1 MTRGRI
7 YLIDKD
13 GRPFCS
19 DEFFADMYPELPNGH
34 GNEIIHAFL
43 TGQIETEEEL
53 LAFSKNAHNR
63 WDGEN
68 RLESEEDDL
77 VQYIG
82 DPIRIEHITEDYSYI
97 MNCSNGTGTVLAG
110 ADTFMVNPGE
120 MLVVHFSKVEQRL
133 RRSQK
138 GLVLRLNDSEITTCI
153 NALDFYSRIFIGQYD
168 QIDSSLGWS
177 VMYMPRFSQDRATR
191 EFLYRAIRSRIF
203 KGTFLERETFAASFG
218 IWSEE
223 TDDRAMVAYDVQQIM
238 RNKAAWTKN
247 PEGGF
252 GVDFDRPLINGS
264 QPEIACIC
272 RQDGDAIYEE
282 ISMNPIHADIMYQ
295 ACRNFAMLHS
305 FRIRQLFEY
314 YTEDKIALDI
324 ADLVMKLYR
333 GLERNKEYLDKVM
346 ALWEKISLIG
356 MVSE

>member
-19 DEFFADMYPELPNGH
+19 DEFFSDMYPELPNGH

-43 TGQIETEEEL
+43 TGQIETGEEL
-53 LAFSKNAHNR
+53 LAFSKNAHKR
-63 WDGEN
+63 WDGKSQSEP
-68 RLESEEDDL
+68 EEDDL

-97 MNCSNGTGTVLAG
+97 MNCSTGTGTVLAG
-110 ADTFMVNPGE
+110 ADTIMVNPGE
-120 MLVVHFSKVEQRL
+120 ILVVHFSKVEQRI
-133 RRSQK
+133 RRSRKELLLQLSD
-138 GLVLRLNDSEITTCI
+138 GEITTCI

-168 QIDSSLGWS
+168 KIDGTLGWS
-177 VMYMPRFSQDRATR
+177 VRNMPQFSQDRATR
-191 EFLYRAIRSRIF
+191 EFLYGAIRSRIF

-223 TDDRAMVAYDVQQIM
+223 TDDRAMVAYDIQQIM
-238 RNKAAWTKN
+238 RNKAAWTRN

-252 GVDFDRPLINGS
+252 GVDFDRPLIHSS
-264 QPEIACIC
+264 QPEVACSC
-272 RQDGDAIYEE
+272 RKDGDAIYEE
-282 ISMNPIHADIMYQ
+282 ISMNPIHADIMFQ
-295 ACRNFAMLHS
+295 ACRNFAMLLS

-314 YTEDKIALDI
+314 YTEDKIALEI

-333 GLERNKEYLDKVM
+333 GLKRDKECLNRVM
-346 ALWEKISLIG
+346 ALWEKVSLIG
-356 MVSE
+356 MASE